1 MGVPPGYAA
10 QAGTVPKTLSRNA
23 GEGGPSA
30 EHLVGEGI
38 SPPPP
43 SPSHRFATG
52 PSLSRSA
59 GEGLLGRL
67 IQNPYDVA
75 RFAAGAFGDL
85 VAAAGAAGGEQ
96 RLGRRRAHL
105 GQDAQ
110 FADLHRHLVCRLLL
124 EKKQNTHASP

>member
-52 PSLSRSA
+52 PSLSRGA

-67 IQNPYDVA
+67 VQNLHDVA
-75 RFAAGAFGDL
+75 RFAARALRGL
-85 VAAAGAAGGEQ
+85 VAAAGAAGGEP
-96 RLGRRRAHL
+96 RPRRCGPHP
-105 GQDAQ
+105 
-110 FADLHRHLVCRLLL
+110 C
-124 EKKQNTHASP
+124 